1 MSAYPQEVAAGETFE
16 VPVVVEEPAVVS
28 FAFDVDGSVTFGI
41 MFQQR
46 APQGS
51 TAQGSMQLLPPS
63 VHSEH
68 SGEAVLP
75 GKGTCLLQWHNP
87 AGWLFSSPITL
98 NYGVE
103 VQGQGEGGLRHKK
116 RQNIEARSARASP
129 ALGGRQTRC
138 EEAASEEGAATLTSA
153 TAKAERAASRL
164 IVTRQKSAEIARA
177 AVQAVRRRA
186 AAEAAEA
193 AAAAGRGETLQ
204 RAAAAAAAQ
213 EKNIRQAAAAIAAAA
228 VAVVVCTADPSKAAF
243 EVRYGKPGVDGNG
256 TDGSADV
263 SADEPVVTSA
273 DDHRPAPTQHQP
285 TEHQR
290 TPALPTVE
298 VRADSPDHL
307 LHHLPITCL
316 ITCLVT

>member
-1 MSAYPQEVAAGETFE
+1 MKLPISCLLRR
-16 VPVVVEEPAVVS
+16 S
-28 FAFDVDGSVTFGI
+28 SGSVPF
-41 MFQQR
+41 
-46 APQGS
+46 
-51 TAQGSMQLLPPS
+51 
-63 VHSEH
+63 
-68 SGEAVLP
+68 
-75 GKGTCLLQWHNP
+75 
-87 AGWLFSSPITL
+87 

-129 ALGGRQTRC
+129 ASGARQTRC
-138 EEAASEEGAATLTSA
+138 EEAASEKGAATLTSA

-186 AAEAAEA
+186 AAEAAE

-256 TDGSADV
+256 TDGSAGV

-298 VRADSPDHL
+298 VRADSPDPL